1 MLLNA
6 LHLIP
11 FALLNVRRL
20 WLFTV
25 CTIDSGGWAAYFYF
39 KMGQRTG
46 FRVRLSE
53 GALLLHQLPESRSLS
68 PLPPAAYPHTHTSPA
83 LAHSPPRLGQASDS
97 ENIESGGEAGHHPLL
112 LLELRKDQCAGSR
125 EASVEKS
132 TAAPRV
138 AADAAIDAASVVWS
152 ALGGLGVA
160 CGSPGAAR
168 TMRVRVACAMSHLWR
183 Y

>member
-46 FRVRLSE
+46 LSGCLSE
-53 GALLLHQLPESRSLS
+53 GALLSHQPAESRSLS
-68 PLPPAAYPHTHTSPA
+68 TLPPPAYPHTHTSPA
-83 LAHSPPRLGQASDS
+83 LAHSPPRLGRASDS

-112 LLELRKDQCAGSR
+112 LLELRTAMCGGSR
-125 EASVEKS
+125 
-132 TAAPRV
+132 
-138 AADAAIDAASVVWS
+138 
-152 ALGGLGVA
+152 
-160 CGSPGAAR
+160 
-168 TMRVRVACAMSHLWR
+168 
-183 Y
+183 